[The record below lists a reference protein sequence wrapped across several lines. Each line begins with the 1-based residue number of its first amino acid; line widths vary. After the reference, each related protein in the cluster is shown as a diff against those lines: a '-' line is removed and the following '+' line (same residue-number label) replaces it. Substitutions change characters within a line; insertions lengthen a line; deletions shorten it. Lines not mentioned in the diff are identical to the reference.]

1 MCAIC
6 HSFPINGSQI
16 HLLFHCADLSPN
28 RSIKKLLPITFNANI
43 LKKMINLNLFWVKYC
58 DNENN
63 FVSGSDTNK
72 PPSFEGWF
80 IVMKIVLCIE
90 GGYSSSSGSTPRSCS
105 SMNKWM

>member
-43 LKKMINLNLFWVKYC
+43 LK
-58 DNENN
+58 
-63 FVSGSDTNK
+63 
-72 PPSFEGWF
+72 
-80 IVMKIVLCIE
+80 
-90 GGYSSSSGSTPRSCS
+90 R
-105 SMNKWM
+105 